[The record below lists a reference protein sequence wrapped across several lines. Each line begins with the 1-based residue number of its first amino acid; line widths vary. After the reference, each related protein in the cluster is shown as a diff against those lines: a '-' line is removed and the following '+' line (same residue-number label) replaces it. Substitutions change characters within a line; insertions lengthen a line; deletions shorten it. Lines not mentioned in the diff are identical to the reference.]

1 MKAKDMNFQQVQQ
14 AGNLENTLPKK
25 RCKTSKIE
33 YTEDELIAL
42 RDNCPNDLMNL
53 IIKNEWMKLLYTND
67 LEQNARLIIVRFFFN
82 KRKPAP
88 SSQVVADK
96 KGQTKLL

>member
-25 RCKTSKIE
+25 RCKTCKIE

-42 RDNCPNDLMNL
+42 RDTCPNDLMNL
-53 IIKNEWMKLLYTND
+53 IIKHEWMKGIYTND
-67 LEQNARLIIVRFFFN
+67 LEQNARLLIVRFFFN

-88 SSQVVADK
+88 SSLVVSDK
-96 KGQTKLL
+96 KGQIKLL

>member
-1 MKAKDMNFQQVQQ
+1 MKKNYHIY
-14 AGNLENTLPKK
+14 L
-25 RCKTSKIE
+25 
-33 YTEDELIAL
+33 TEEELTNL
-42 RDNCPNDLMNL
+42 RDTCPNDLMNL
-53 IIKNEWMKLLYTND
+53 IIKNEWMKGIYTND

-88 SSQVVADK
+88 ISQVVADK

>member
-1 MKAKDMNFQQVQQ
+1 MNLAQGKAVE
-14 AGNLENTLPKK
+14 NLESTLPKK
-25 RCKTSKIE
+25 RSKTSKIE
-33 YTEDELIAL
+33 YTEEELIAL

-67 LEQNARLIIVRFFFN
+67 LEQNARLLIVRFFFN

-88 SSQVVADK
+88 SSQVIADK

>member
-1 MKAKDMNFQQVQQ
+1 MKAKDMNFQQVQV
-14 AGNLENTLPKK
+14 AGNLESTLPKK

-53 IIKNEWMKLLYTND
+53 IIKNEWMKGLYTND
-67 LEQNARLIIVRFFFN
+67 TEQNARLMIVRFFFN
-82 KRKPAP
+82 KKKPI
-88 SSQVVADK
+88 VKCELLVDK
-96 KGQTKLL
+96 VGQTKLL

>member
-1 MKAKDMNFQQVQQ
+1 MKAKDMNFQQVQV
-14 AGNLENTLPKK
+14 AGNLESTLPKK

-42 RDNCPNDLMNL
+42 RDTCPNDLMNL
-53 IIKNEWMKLLYTND
+53 IIKNEWMKALYTND

-88 SSQVVADK
+88 KCALVVDK
-96 KGQTKLL
+96 VGQTKLL